1 MFFTNQQATRRKP
14 YKKAV
19 IPPLESRP
27 YQTGITLPICFTED
41 YAPLIDPSDSLMVC
55 QNGAGHYWTA
65 HALASHQSV
74 RLNHEEILPS

>member
-19 IPPLESRP
+19 IPSLESRP
-27 YQTGITLPICFTED
+27 NQIDLDLSTCIKED
-41 YAPLIDPSDSLMVC
+41 YAPLIDPSDSLMVR

-65 HALASHQSV
+65 HALTSHQSV